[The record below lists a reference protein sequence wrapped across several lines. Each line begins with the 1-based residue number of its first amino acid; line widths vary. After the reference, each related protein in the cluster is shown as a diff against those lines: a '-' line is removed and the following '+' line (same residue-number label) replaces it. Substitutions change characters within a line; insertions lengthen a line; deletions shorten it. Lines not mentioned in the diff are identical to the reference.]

1 MKEGQEFTFPVSINV
16 TSWSLGTLSLRA
28 ALVYPEQR
36 QATCGFICVNMS
48 VNKDTLLKINLT
60 QH

>member
-36 QATCGFICVNMS
+36 GRLHVVLFV
-48 VNKDTLLKINLT
+48 
-60 QH
+60 